1 MWWERILPYVS
12 NAGSILPTLPELG
25 MELKVC
31 LSCQYWSQ
39 GSVSGVRKKLL
50 VWASLGALQ
59 QNIVLI
65 LSGLSNYCLSWK
77 LCKVLAWLRQDN
89 LRVWDSW
96 RHPPVVGAA
105 EEADVSFLNVKSTVF
120 CSCPFLIDC
129 FRPLFLP
136 FSQSLYLSFTH
147 TCHSLFT
154 MFFCL
159 SIWHKPSR
167 ENPAKQT
174 IN

>member
-12 NAGSILPTLPELG
+12 NEGSILPTLPELG
-25 MELKVC
+25 RELTVC
-31 LSCQYWSQ
+31 LSGQYWSQ

-59 QNIVLI
+59 QNIVLM

-96 RHPPVVGAA
+96 RHPPVVEAA
-105 EEADVSFLNVKSTVF
+105 EAVDVSFLNVKSTIF
-120 CSCPFLIDC
+120 SLLSFSDWLFQTSFPAFLTVTV
-129 FRPLFLP
+129 PQLH
-136 FSQSLYLSFTH
+136 SHLSFTLH
-147 TCHSLFT
+147 CVF
-154 MFFCL
+154 L
-159 SIWHKPSR
+159 SFYL
-167 ENPAKQT
+167 T
-174 IN
+174 